1 MTATTATTATTS
13 LLSYELSD
21 GVATLTM
28 DDGKA
33 NVMSVRMLQ
42 AIDKALDRA
51 QADQAVVVLQGRP
64 GMFSGGFDMAVFKGE
79 PSELARMLEAGARLS
94 LRLLSHPHPV
104 VAVCAGHAMA
114 MGAFLLLSADL
125 RIGLNEGYKVQLTE
139 VQIGMTLPHFAIE
152 VSRQR
157 LTATHYGLAAG
168 LSQPC
173 TPQTALAAGFLDEI
187 VPADA
192 LASTVAAHTARLQ
205 KLHRGA
211 FAATKLRLR
220 ANALAAL
227 RDAIAQDVHDWSVPL
242 RA

>member
-1 MTATTATTATTS
+1 MTPPLT
-13 LLSYELSD
+13 YELND

-33 NVMSVRMLQ
+33 NVMSLRMLQ
-42 AIDKALDRA
+42 AIDAALDRA
-51 QADQAVVVLQGRP
+51 LADQAVVVLTGSAR
-64 GMFSGGFDMAVFKGE
+64 MFSGGFDMAVFKGE
-79 PSELARMLEAGARLS
+79 PQDLARMLEAGARLS
-94 LRLLSHPHPV
+94 LRLLSHPFPV

-125 RIGLNEGYKVQLTE
+125 RIGVNEGYKVQLTE

-157 LTATHYGLAAG
+157 LTPTHYGLAAG
-168 LSQPC
+168 LSQPY
-173 TPQTALAAGFLDEI
+173 TPTTAMAAGFLDEI

-205 KLHRGA
+205 KLHMGA

-220 ANALAAL
+220 ADSLAAL
-227 RDAIAQDVHDWSVPL
+227 RDAINQDVLDWSAPHN
-242 RA
+242 A